1 MTGALRC
8 ARLTRQVSNNHQM
21 DEGQMNGQSG
31 NSNNGNGSQYGS
43 DGHQQNKRQKKS
55 SSVDGIKDSG
65 EMYLSAQMLVG
76 AAAVLS
82 ALPLAASCAY
92 DEKPESGY
100 DKDTSSSGSVCNDLA
115 HGIEVAEH
123 EDEYVCVVRVRDNS
137 PQCPGENFPTSS
149 LSKASMR
156 DHDRSSGQERRGSP
170 SSGSTGS
177 GSSGSRDTGSR
188 STGSSTFP
196 VSSNETGKNSTSSE
210 TGSDDNGENGC

>member
-1 MTGALRC
+1 MEDA
-8 ARLTRQVSNNHQM
+8 HQM
-21 DEGQMNGQSG
+21 NIPGNG
-31 NSNNGNGSQYGS
+31 NSNNGNGSQCA
-43 DGHQQNKRQKKS
+43 DQIGHQQNKRQKKTMGS
-55 SSVDGIKDSG
+55 DARGGIKDSG

-82 ALPLAASCAY
+82 ALPLAASY

-100 DKDTSSSGSVCNDLA
+100 DKDTSSSGSVCNDLT
-115 HGIEVAEH
+115 HGIEVAEY

-137 PQCPGENFPTSS
+137 PMCPGENFTTSS

-177 GSSGSRDTGSR
+177 GSSGSRDTTGTSR